1 MQMIDCFIVNE
12 LFWILPGITGINN
25 LLFHNRQSHSCYI
38 RSALYLRNISF
49 SAFCDRSLAHCSVIT
64 APAVQKRCSEG
75 TLDCGAPRY
84 VNATD
89 ARKRNL
95 ALLSRLATMQAC
107 HCSEVQ
113 VTQLGNSPVQYGLV
127 EDELV
132 GSCSVIWLLSLAALV
147 ELVCASSSS
156 TQSRKLIWDDS
167 ARQGFFQLNWTHLV
181 LSSSSAYLQTLAW
194 LHAIPIVEQEATVGQ
209 CCVVRNR
216 FNVGLMLDTA

>member
-1 MQMIDCFIVNE
+1 M
-12 LFWILPGITGINN
+12 NN

-49 SAFCDRSLAHCSVIT
+49 SAFCDRSLTHCSVIT

-84 VNATD
+84 VNASD

-95 ALLSRLATMQAC
+95 ALLSLLATMQAC

-167 ARQGFFQLNWTHLV
+167 ARQGFFQLNSLGAFIFFSISSNTGLATCHTYRRTGSHSRSV
-181 LSSSSAYLQTLAW
+181 LCRQKS
-194 LHAIPIVEQEATVGQ
+194 
-209 CCVVRNR
+209 
-216 FNVGLMLDTA
+216 F